1 MFNFD
6 RYLKL
11 APKALDFKVKGSGE
25 KLIEISG
32 SVDHLPKEKDTNRVG
47 VMCRGKKI

>member
-32 SVDHLPKEKDTNRVG
+32 SVTTCLR
-47 VMCRGKKI
+47 RKIQIG